1 LTDLGVNG
9 LWNNNLINTFC
20 EIKSSSPFRLEQ
32 NPFVGPDA
40 LAVCAAPRV
49 IHTYIYIYVHIPLLS
64 EIGVYARVKA
74 RFWPWLSVK
83 IHTYIHVY
91 IYI

>member
-1 LTDLGVNG
+1 M
-9 LWNNNLINTFC
+9 C
-20 EIKSSSPFRLEQ
+20 SSSC
-32 NPFVGPDA
+32 DTY
-40 LAVCAAPRV
+40 
-49 IHTYIYIYVHIPLLS
+49 IYIYIYVHIPLLS